1 MEENKNVTIYDIP
14 ERLNWATSTIS
25 RALKGH
31 HTFSDKTIKKVKKT
45 AKEMGFVSNTLAA
58 GLRGN
63 KTKTIGV
70 LIQTVTQPFLS
81 SLISGIE
88 NYSPNIGQLYKI
100 QKPFAISNGF
110 FIDLDC
116 RRKV

>member
-31 HTFSDKTIKKVKKT
+31 HTFSDKTIKKVKKQLKKW
-45 AKEMGFVSNTLAA
+45 ALFLILWRRVYV
-58 GLRGN
+58 GN

-70 LIQTVTQPFLS
+70 FNPNSYTAFLI
-81 SLISGIE
+81 
-88 NYSPNIGQLYKI
+88 
-100 QKPFAISNGF
+100 F
-110 FIDLDC
+110 FD
-116 RRKV
+116 

>member
-31 HTFSDKTIKKVKKT
+31 HTFSDKTIKKVKKQLKKW
-45 AKEMGFVSNTLAA
+45 ALF
-58 GLRGN
+58 
-63 KTKTIGV
+63 
-70 LIQTVTQPFLS
+70 LILWRRVYVEIKPKPLVFLIPTVTQPFLS

-110 FIDLDC
+110 FIDLD
-116 RRKV
+116 